1 LNACTVAYFSM
12 EIAVDPAMPTY
23 SGGLGILAGDTVRS
37 AADMKVPIVAV
48 TLLYRKGYFTQS
60 LDASGWQ
67 HERPSDWEVDKFV
80 TEMPERVTVTL
91 ENRTVHLRAWK
102 YEVVGNAGFSVP
114 VFFLDSDLPENSEWD
129 RTLTHTL
136 YGGDSYYRFCQEVVL
151 GIGGVRMLRELGC
164 ENLERF
170 HLNEGHASL
179 LTLEL
184 LDERAKQANRQSINC
199 DDIDAVKAQCIFT
212 THTPVPAGHDKFPMD
227 MVGRVLGQRQR
238 FLNVGDL
245 FCSELVGRILQKE
258 QGTFDTN
265 TIFVKENTLN
275 LTYLAL
281 NLSHYVNGVAK
292 RHAEVSRLMFSS
304 YEIHHITNGV
314 HAATW
319 MAPDIKELFDIQ
331 IPGWRAENF
340 SLRYA
345 LSIPRQDL
353 WAAHMKAK
361 QRLIDFVND
370 NNQIEL
376 DPEVLTLGFAR
387 RATPYKRADML
398 LSDLKR
404 LKALAAKTGPLQII
418 YGGKAHPNDQAGKE
432 IIQHIWRAGESLGAD
447 VKLVYLE
454 NYDMRL
460 GKLMTAG
467 VDVWMNTPLP
477 PMEASGTS
485 GMKAAIN
492 GVPSFSVLDGWW
504 IAGCIEGITGWSI
517 GEPPSDLQTESPE
530 RTSADARALYDKLE
544 CVVAPLFY
552 QKRDEFID
560 VMRHA
565 IALNGSFFNTQR
577 MVQQYVLNAYFE

>member
-1 LNACTVAYFSM
+1 MNDRSVAYFSM

-23 SGGLGILAGDTVRS
+23 SGGLGILAGDTIRS
-37 AADMKVPIVAV
+37 AADMNVPILAV

-67 HERPSDWEVDKFV
+67 HERPSDWDVEHFV

-91 ENRTVHLRAWK
+91 EDRTVHLRAWK
-102 YEVVGNAGFSVP
+102 YEVVGDSKFTVP
-114 VFFLDSDLPENSEWD
+114 VYFLDADLPENSEWD
-129 RTLTHTL
+129 RTTTHTL
-136 YGGDSYYRFCQEVVL
+136 YGGDTYYRLCQEVIL
-151 GIGGVRMLRELGC
+151 GVGGVRMLRALGY
-164 ENLERF
+164 ENIERF
-170 HLNEGHASL
+170 HMNEGHASL

-184 LDERAKQANRQSINC
+184 LDERAKQADRQSINC

-238 FLNVGDL
+238 FLNIDDL
-245 FCSELVGRILQKE
+245 FCSELISRILQKE
-258 QGTFDTN
+258 PGTYDKN
-265 TIFVKENTLN
+265 NVFVSENTLN

-304 YEIHHITNGV
+304 YQIHHITNGI

-319 MAPDIKELFDIQ
+319 MAQDIQELFDKQ
-331 IPGWRAENF
+331 IPGWKADNF

-345 LSIPRQDL
+345 LSIPRQEI

-361 QRLIDFVND
+361 QRLIDFVKD
-370 NNQIEL
+370 TTQVEL

-398 LSDLKR
+398 LSDLNR
-404 LKALAAKTGPLQII
+404 LKTIAAKTGPLQII

-432 IIQHIWRAGESLGAD
+432 IIQQIWRAGELLSPD

-454 NYDMRL
+454 NYDMHL
-460 GKLMTAG
+460 GKLITAG

-504 IAGCIEGITGWSI
+504 IEGCIEGITGWSI
-517 GEPPSDLQTESPE
+517 GEHPSDSNTESPD
-530 RTSADARALYDKLE
+530 RTSKDAKDLYDTLE
-544 CVVAPLFY
+544 RVVAPLFY
-552 QKRDEFID
+552 NERDGFID

-577 MVQQYVLNAYFE
+577 MVQQYVLKAYFE

>member
-1 LNACTVAYFSM
+1 M

-37 AADMKVPIVAV
+37 AADIKVPIVAV

-238 FLNVGDL
+238 FLNMGDL

-258 QGTFDTN
+258 HGTYDVN
-265 TIFVKENTLN
+265 NVFVQENTLN

-304 YEIHHITNGV
+304 YEIHHITNGA

-319 MAPDIKELFDIQ
+319 MAPDLQELFDQQ
-331 IPGWRAENF
+331 IPGWRADNF

-345 LSIPRQDL
+345 LRIPRQDL
-353 WAAHMKAK
+353 WAAHLKAK
-361 QRLIDFVND
+361 QRLLDFVD
-370 NNQIEL
+370 DKTQVEL
-376 DPEVLTLGFAR
+376 DPEILTLGFAR

-418 YGGKAHPNDQAGKE
+418 YGGKAHPDDQAGKE

-454 NYDMRL
+454 NYDMHL

-467 VDVWMNTPLP
+467 VDVWVNTPLP

-504 IAGCIEGITGWSI
+504 IEGCIEDITGWSI
-517 GEPPSDLQTESPE
+517 GEPPSDLPTESPD
-530 RTSADARALYDKLE
+530 RTPADARALYDTLE
-544 CVVAPLFY
+544 RVVAPLFY
-552 QKRDEFID
+552 RDRDGFVD